1 MGQVITIYTLQNVP
15 RETANA
21 LLSAAKNM
29 EEFFGG
35 NMSIEAFEETVQ
47 PYYQAMAEDI
57 TRQKKRL
64 GGSFAV
70 AHAVATVKSRDFIRS
85 HMGPELVFI
94 VLNMTQECQKER
106 LKQRHGDTVGD
117 AMINM
122 FKMYEPAK
130 EGEKNT
136 FNVTIDQGMSKEDVM
151 EEVLKIVTS
160 A

>member
-1 MGQVITIYTLQNVP
+1 MD
-15 RETANA
+15 
-21 LLSAAKNM
+21 
-29 EEFFGG
+29 EFFNG
-35 NMSIEAFEETVQ
+35 NMSMEAFEETVQ
-47 PYYQAMAEDI
+47 PYYKAMAEDI

-122 FKMYEPAK
+122 FKMYVVA
-130 EGEKNT
+130 N
-136 FNVTIDQGMSKEDVM
+136 NR
-151 EEVLKIVTS
+151 
-160 A
+160 